1 MTIKIRKIKKEES
14 ESLARIGTNA
24 FPGGGNTVEGVLKW
38 IDGNIDSQNLDDVF
52 YGAFKD
58 DKLVGG
64 TRYLNFQMNLLS
76 QKINVGGLGFV
87 CVDLLHKK
95 EKVAKEMM
103 ASFLEHYRTQKVNLT
118 MLYPFRIPFY
128 KKMGFGCGTEMYKFQ
143 VTPVSFPKGDSKE
156 HLSYATEEDQDLLL
170 DCYNRITKKTNGM
183 MFKKTFPLSKDLN
196 VIVYKE
202 NDQIKGYMSFTF
214 EEVKENYQYLL
225 NLRLYQL
232 MFEDVKVLREF
243 STLLNS
249 QSDQVQRI
257 IHITQDDSLKYFLI
271 DPANG
276 YWDNFNSLYIETYI
290 TGQGS
295 MYRVT
300 DVAGIFKELSSHNF
314 AGQDCRL
321 KVTIRDTLLPEN
333 NGSTIIVFEK
343 GFIKSIDSVGE
354 YDVEMALDI
363 SDFSSLLV
371 GGIHLKGLLKYGLV
385 SVSDDSY
392 IDTLEQIFQNERPIC
407 VTYF

>member
-1 MTIKIRKIKKEES
+1 MTIKTRKIKKEES

-24 FPGGGNTVEGVLKW
+24 FPGGGTTVEGVKKW
-38 IDGNIDSQNLDDVF
+38 IDGTIESQNLDDVF
-52 YGAFKD
+52 YGTFKD
-58 DKLVGG
+58 NKLVGG
-64 TRYLNFQMNLLS
+64 TRYLNYQMNLLS
-76 QKINVGGLGFV
+76 QKVNVGGLGFV

-95 EKVAKEMM
+95 EKIAKEMII
-103 ASFLEHYRTQKVNLT
+103 SFLEHYRTQKVNMT
-118 MLYPFRIPFY
+118 MLYPFSIPFY

-143 VTPVSFPKGDSKE
+143 VTPTSFPKGDSKE
-156 HLSYATEEDQDLLL
+156 HLSYATKEDEGLLL
-170 DCYNRITKKTNGM
+170 DCYNRIAKKTNGM
-183 MFKKTFPLSKDLN
+183 MFKKTFSLSKDLN
-196 VIVYKE
+196 VVVYKKD
-202 NDQIKGYMSFTF
+202 DQIRGYMSFAF

-243 STLLNS
+243 STFLNS
-249 QSDQVQRI
+249 QFDQVKRI
-257 IHITQDDSLKYFLI
+257 VHTTQDDSLKYFLI
-271 DPANG
+271 DPTNG
-276 YWDNFNSLYIETYI
+276 HFDVFKSLYLETYN
-290 TGQGS
+290 TAQGA

-300 DVAGIFKELSSHNF
+300 DVVAIFQELSSHNF

-333 NGSTIIVFEK
+333 DGSTIIVFEK
-343 GFIKSIDSVGE
+343 GFIKSIDSNGE

-371 GGIHLKGLLKYGLV
+371 GGIHLKGLLKHGLV

-392 IDTLEQIFQNERPIC
+392 IDTLDRIFQNERPIC